1 MSDTV
6 TFTNFITKGL
16 STEEVDGRRIIKG
29 HITSEVVDRQ
39 DEYVAVNEVLAIIK
53 NYFEVFPAINDWHS
67 NRIVG
72 KAYKYE
78 KSEIEGHPSVYIE
91 AEIFKK
97 EDVKLYD
104 QVWEKIVKQ
113 EYKGFSMG
121 GASKNREPVVKN
133 GKLVMNL
140 KNLELY
146 EISVCPVPANQFA
159 LITYVNEFAKASNL
173 EIIKA
178 EDGRERLQCSGI
190 ECEFH
195 KMEKHEYKCDG
206 ETSMCDRCG
215 GDKSDNVHQME
226 IKKQDKEEIKEVIEE
241 EHEKLGEKPDEK
253 EKKVHEELIAE
264 AKKSDY
270 SSTVTIDASKLEE
283 IIKSEIKKQY
293 MAFNKPIRGHTWG
306 YWQNKLKEDNPE
318 YTDDQADSV
327 IASWEEEEKMKKQET
342 REANGTDK
350 NIDKDLNNDK
360 KEDEIELKVSEAGHR
375 VTEEAKEK
383 AKIIESLKSIKTKND
398 LILMLRL

>member
-1 MSDTV
+1 MSATV

-16 STEEVDGRRIIKG
+16 SSEENDGRRIIKG

-97 EDVKLYD
+97 DGVTLYD

-159 LITYVNEFAKASNL
+159 LLTYVNQFAKASNL

-178 EDGRERLQCSGI
+178 EDGKERLQCSGV

-195 KMEKHEYKCDG
+195 KMEKHEWKSDG
-206 ETSMCDRCG
+206 ETTMCDRCG
-215 GDKSDNVHQME
+215 GAKEDNVHQLE
-226 IKKQDKEEIKEVIEE
+226 IKKQDKEETKNVIER
-241 EHEKLGEKPDEK
+241 EHEKLGEKPDAK

-264 AKKSDY
+264 AKKSAGEQLVEFIRY
-270 SSTVTIDASKLEE
+270 E
-283 IIKSEIKKQY
+283 ITKQY
-293 MAFNKPIRGHTWG
+293 MAFNKPIRGHTWA
-306 YWQNKLKEDNPE
+306 YWKNKLKEDNPE
-318 YTDDQADSV
+318 YTDDESDSV
-327 IASWEEEEKMKKQET
+327 IASWEEEENIKKQET
-342 REANGTDK
+342 RESNGTDK

-375 VTEEAKEK
+375 VTDEARERAKELEK
-383 AKIIESLKSIKTKND
+383 SLRSIKFKND
-398 LILMLRL
+398 LILMLLS

>member
-1 MSDTV
+1 MSETV

-29 HITSEVVDRQ
+29 HITSEVVDLQ
-39 DEYVAVNEVLAIIK
+39 DEYVAVHEVLSIIK

-67 NRIVG
+67 NRTVG

-78 KSEIEGHPSVYIE
+78 KSSIEGHPSVYIE

-97 EDVKLYD
+97 EGVTLYD
-104 QVWEKIVKQ
+104 QVWDKILKH

-121 GASKNREPVVKN
+121 GASKTREPLVKN

-146 EISVCPVPANQFA
+146 EISVCPIPANPFA
-159 LITYVNEFAKASNL
+159 IIDYVNEFAKASNL
-173 EIIKA
+173 EIVKND
-178 EDGRERLQCSGI
+178 DGKQRIQCSGV

-195 KMEKHEYKCDG
+195 KMDKHEYKCDG

-215 GDKSDNVHQME
+215 GDKSDNVHQVDE
-226 IKKQDKEEIKEVIEE
+226 IKKQTEDETKKIIER
-241 EHEKLGEKPDEK
+241 EHDLLGEKPDKKEK
-253 EKKVHEELIAE
+253 EVHEEL
-264 AKKSDY
+264 
-270 SSTVTIDASKLEE
+270 LEE
-283 IIKSEIKKQY
+283 SNKSLDIEISDLIKSEIKKQY

-342 REANGTDK
+342 REANGTNKDV
-350 NIDKDLNNDK
+350 DKDIDNDK
-360 KEDEIELKVSEAGHR
+360 EEEDGKNLKVSEAGHR
-375 VTEEAKEK
+375 VTDEARERAKELEK
-383 AKIIESLKSIKTKND
+383 SLRSIRDKNS
-398 LILMLRL
+398 LILMLLH